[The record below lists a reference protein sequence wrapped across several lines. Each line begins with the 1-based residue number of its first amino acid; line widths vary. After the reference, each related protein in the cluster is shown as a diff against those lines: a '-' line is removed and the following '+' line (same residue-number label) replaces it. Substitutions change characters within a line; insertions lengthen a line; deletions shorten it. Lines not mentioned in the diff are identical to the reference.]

1 VERRTQE
8 PAAMQG
14 APKKGKK
21 IKTRYS
27 KPTAMS
33 KLMNGKAL
41 QSVKGL
47 ADEQFSLLG
56 ITDIVTV
63 ESRPLFDSGATY
75 NRVK

>member
-21 IKTRYS
+21 IKPRYS

-33 KLMNGKAL
+33 KFVDAKAL
-41 QSVKGL
+41 QSVNRL
-47 ADEQFSLLG
+47 SDEQLSLPG
-56 ITDIVTV
+56 ITDTVTV